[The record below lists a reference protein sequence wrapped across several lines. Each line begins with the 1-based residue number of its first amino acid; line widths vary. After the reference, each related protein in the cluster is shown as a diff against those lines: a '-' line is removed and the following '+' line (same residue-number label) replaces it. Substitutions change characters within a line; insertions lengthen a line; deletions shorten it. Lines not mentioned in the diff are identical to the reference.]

1 MKNIYII
8 LQIVMMSSLLQAEEA
23 WVEKLEKISFS
34 QLMKDAE
41 EYSWIGDKDIRHK
54 LIGLKK
60 ELSNCELKDEQSA
73 IDHVDN
79 LVIKDGKSSVFSK
92 CELTHTDKQHFVWEV
107 RCYSAITYPMGTPSV
122 IYWITAKDGSLHSK
136 WAAPDDPRIE
146 RVKIFNQ
153 GDQLEV
159 SPK

>member
-1 MKNIYII
+1 MKKIYIII

-23 WVEKLEKISFS
+23 WVEKLEKTSFS

-41 EYSWIGDKDIRHK
+41 EYSWIVDKDIRHK

-92 CELTHTDKQHFVWEV
+92 CELTPINSILCG
-107 RCYSAITYPMGTPSV
+107 RCDA
-122 IYWITAKDGSLHSK
+122 TARSLTL
-136 WAAPDDPRIE
+136 WAPQ
-146 RVKIFNQ
+146 V
-153 GDQLEV
+153 
-159 SPK
+159 